1 MRQLPPTPFAVRRL
15 GEGDAAAFRG
25 LRLGA
30 LAAHPEA
37 FGASWEVEAE
47 QPLEWFAERLARSAV
62 FGGEASASGLAGVAA
77 FAVPDAPKLRH
88 KGVLWG
94 MYVRP
99 ASRGTGLASALVARV
114 LEHARAVPVEE
125 VRLSVVASN
134 AAAVRLYRSAGF
146 AAYGRERRALRVGD
160 AFHDEVLMARRL
172 DN

>member
-1 MRQLPPTPFAVRRL
+1 MRQPPSPPFAVRRL
-15 GEGDAAAFRG
+15 GESDAAAFRA
-25 LRLGA
+25 LRLEA

-47 QPLEWFAERLARSAV
+47 QPPACFAERLARNAV
-62 FGGEASASGLAGVAA
+62 FGGEVGDAGLAGVAA
-77 FAVPDAPKLRH
+77 FAVPEAPKLRH

-99 ASRGTGLASALVARV
+99 EARGTGLASALVARV
-114 LEHARAVPVEE
+114 LDHARGAPVEE

-134 AAAVRLYRSAGF
+134 AAAVRLYESAGF

-160 AFHDEVLMARRL
+160 AYHDEVLMARRL
-172 DN
+172 DD